1 VGDAYCPTDEND
13 HLLSISRKEGRIAT
27 AAAAMIGA
35 ACRIRK
41 FENEKNAGVNLEKSI
56 LDDNKTPPGWRWGG
70 RFAFCSVE
78 QPSGWRWRGSRVS
91 STAFASEY

>member
-1 VGDAYCPTDEND
+1 MGDAYCPTDEND
-13 HLLSISRKEGRIAT
+13 HLLSISRKEGRIAI

-35 ACRIRK
+35 ACRIKK
-41 FENEKNAGVNLEKSI
+41 FESGKNAGVNLEKSI

-78 QPSGWRWRGSRVS
+78 QPSGLAMEGLDNVIDSGR
-91 STAFASEY
+91 F

>member
-1 VGDAYCPTDEND
+1 MGDAYCPTDEND

-91 STAFASEY
+91 STAFASGY